1 MRELVFPARAGMS
14 PSVRASSS
22 AISGFPRPRGD
33 EPAPTA
39 PQPSHQPVFPARAG
53 MSPSRRACHTPARRF
68 PRPRGDEPEAARL
81 VNLDATFSPPAR
93 G

>member
-1 MRELVFPARAGMS
+1 MS
-14 PSVRASSS
+14 LERPLAAD
-22 AISGFPRPRGD
+22 AITG
-33 EPAPTA
+33 
-39 PQPSHQPVFPARAG
+39 
-53 MSPSRRACHTPARRF
+53 F